1 MFLLSHKGLRLLL
14 CLRNNMQTGTIAR
27 LNNGYGFI
35 TREGEERDLFFH
47 VNELQGVAFDDLR
60 EGNKVQ
66 FEVGEGPKGPNA
78 VNVSLV
84 EEGAEEAPAT
94 DEAPVTEE
102 TATTEEA

>member
-1 MFLLSHKGLRLLL
+1 MA
-14 CLRNNMQTGTIAR
+14 TGIIAR

-35 TREGEERDLFFH
+35 TQEGSDKDLFFH

-60 EGNKVQ
+60 EGDKLS

-84 EEGAEEAPAT
+84 EEGAADAAPAT
-94 DEAPVTEE
+94 DEA
-102 TATTEEA
+102 AA